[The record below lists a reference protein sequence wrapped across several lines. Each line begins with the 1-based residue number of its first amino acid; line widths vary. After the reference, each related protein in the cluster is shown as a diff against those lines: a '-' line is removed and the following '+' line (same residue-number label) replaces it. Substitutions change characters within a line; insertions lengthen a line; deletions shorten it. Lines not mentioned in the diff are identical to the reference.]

1 MSRNVNLHSL
11 IPVGILALAAV
22 SAALWTA
29 GTAFPVPAR
38 GPSLLVLA
46 ATFGIAF
53 LASLEA
59 RPRWRDEGADEH
71 GEAAGLLRQVDA
83 AKSPRSGW
91 TRSLGVLLLPL
102 ALLAAGPA
110 LSAEASMAD
119 KIIVA
124 RGDGIALASV
134 CRDGQYMLFVTNR
147 PETEPWK
154 KRLQAVEPTDSFAIT
169 LEYGEKAADNE
180 RLFFRMEELPGSWSI
195 PTGRTYTRELEAVS
209 VPQDLHLRIWFPG
222 EDRSGPGHL
231 VREATQ
237 EMVARMWL
245 NAVTC

>member
-11 IPVGILALAAV
+11 VPFGILALAAIL
-22 SAALWTA
+22 AALQTA
-29 GTAFPVPAR
+29 GIGFPVPAH
-38 GPSLLVLA
+38 GPSLLVVA
-46 ATFGIAF
+46 ATLGIAF
-53 LASLEA
+53 LASLAA
-59 RPRWRDEGADEH
+59 RPRWRAEAAGEH
-71 GEAAGLLRQVDA
+71 GEADGLLWQVDA
-83 AKSPRSGW
+83 AKSPRLGW
-91 TRSLGVLLLPL
+91 TRSVGVLVMPL

-110 LSAEASMAD
+110 LSAEAS
-119 KIIVA
+119 KPVNTIVA
-124 RGDGIALASV
+124 QGDGIALASV

-169 LEYGEKAADNE
+169 LEYGEKATDNE

-195 PTGRTYTRELEAVS
+195 PTGRTYTRELEFVN
-209 VPQDLHLRIWFPG
+209 VRQKLHLRIWFPG

-231 VREATQ
+231 IREATQ

-245 NAVTC
+245 NAITC